1 MKPTES
7 TVCATVEAAATPRP
21 PLRPA
26 TTTDVDVIARVWHR
40 GWFDGHL
47 GHVPDGLSAFRTFTE
62 FRRRAAAR
70 VLATTVGVIGD
81 RVVGFV
87 IVTGDEVEQI
97 YVAGPA
103 RGTGLADDLLAHAE
117 AVIAD
122 GHETAWLAV
131 VAGNRRARRFYER
144 NGWVDGGGIEYP
156 AEVTDG
162 NFLVPSRRYE
172 KNVSPPS
179 TNAQARTSPSGPTPF
194 EASFENGHPQTL
206 SSQIMAE

>member
-7 TVCATVEAAATPRP
+7 TVHATVVAAATPRAR
-21 PLRPA
+21 LRPA
-26 TTTDVDVIARVWHR
+26 TATDVDAIAREWHR
-40 GWFDGHL
+40 GWVDGHR
-47 GHVPDGLSAFRTFTE
+47 GHVPDGLSAFRTSTE

-70 VLATTVGVIGD
+70 VPATTVGVIGD

-87 IVTGDEVEQI
+87 IVNGDEVEQI
-97 YVAGPA
+97 DVAGPA

-144 NGWVDGGGIEYP
+144 NGWIDGGGIDYP

-162 NFLVPSRRYE
+162 TFLVPSRRYE
-172 KNVSPPS
+172 KNISSQS
-179 TNAQARTSPSGPTPF
+179 TNAQTRTSPLGPTPV
-194 EASFENGHPQTL
+194 
-206 SSQIMAE
+206 